1 MSQIKKIDIKDM
13 ESFNPVRMYM
23 NYLTAEYLS
32 GIREHMSNSPPIKN
46 NIAKITISKGLKS
59 YVRKTVE
66 SFLIGDKRLL
76 ADYYLRKDL
85 WPKKIS
91 LKFKSFP
98 PRVYDILLNQRV
110 QRGIDLMALTGK
122 YSVTD
127 MAVWANDNFY
137 NGSVLSVQVIS
148 KYLFLFWRVRVMP
161 SEDQE
166 PLDPVKVIQFL
177 TSDRQLSSVFAEH
190 IRIATGEQSPFELA
204 TRLGLHEEVSKQLN
218 NKVNQG
224 FAMAVIRKND
234 AVFSGQTEEADLYSK
249 IMIRDSQ
256 VLRNL
261 GHKPKRKALRDSVKV
276 IYEDED

>member
-1 MSQIKKIDIKDM
+1 MSQIKKIDNKDM
-13 ESFNPVRMYM
+13 ESFNPVRMYL

-76 ADYYLRKDL
+76 AEYYLRKDL

-110 QRGIDLMALTGK
+110 QRGIDLMALTGN

-137 NGSVLSVQVIS
+137 KGSVLSAQVIS
-148 KYLFLFWRVRVMP
+148 KYLYLFWGVMP

-166 PLDPVKVIQFL
+166 PLDPARTIQFL

-190 IRIATGEQSPFELA
+190 IRIATGEQSPFELS
-204 TRLGLHEEVSKQLN
+204 TRLGLNEEISKQLN
-218 NKVNQG
+218 NEVYQG
-224 FAMAVIRKND
+224 FAMAIVRKND
-234 AVFSGQTEEADLYSK
+234 AVFSGRTEEADLYSK

-261 GHKPKRKALRDSVKV
+261 GHRPKKRALRDSVKV
-276 IYEDED
+276 IYDKED